1 MKIGIQ
7 TVDDILIALQAAHSM
22 ANKLN
27 RPFALMDDLSVQ
39 EVTGYTETKAIEII
53 HPVRKDYVRSRNGQ
67 REHFAN

>member
-1 MKIGIQ
+1 M
-7 TVDDILIALQAAHSM
+7 DDILVALQAAHSM

-39 EVTGYTETKAIEII
+39 ALTMYTETKAVEII
-53 HPVRKDYVRSRNGQ
+53 HPLRKDYVRSRDGQ

>member
-1 MKIGIQ
+1 
-7 TVDDILIALQAAHSM
+7 VDDILVALQAAHSM

-39 EVTGYTETKAIEII
+39 EVTGYTETKAVEII
-53 HPVRKDYVRSRNGQ
+53 HPMRKDYVRSRDGQ

>member
-1 MKIGIQ
+1 
-7 TVDDILIALQAAHSM
+7 M
-22 ANKLN
+22 ADKSN

-39 EVTGYTETKAIEII
+39 EVTMYTETKAIEII